1 MSSLLSAQ
9 KRIWSKNYS
18 GLLLFPYNPEKLMA
32 DVVGIATADLSLHPM
47 AYCKEDII
55 HCLFYF
61 FFLFSLLVFALKTPV
76 FREMFVCNSW
86 LLNPSKETVW

>member
-32 DVVGIATADLSLHPM
+32 TVVGIATADLSLHPM

-55 HCLFYF
+55 HCLFLF
-61 FFLFSLLVFALKTPV
+61 FFSLFPV
-76 FREMFVCNSW
+76 GFCFENSCF
-86 LLNPSKETVW
+86 